1 MRNVASANCVRPCFD
16 DFPDLVVNFG
26 HIVPV
31 DGALESVDDDAVV
44 LNGVAKI
51 RVGESAVLP
60 RSRYVAGEIQ
70 SVILSCNLADV
81 AIDVSLQ
88 SAFAVAEA
96 EKQASGMLFV
106 ALCRKK
112 RFERRTDDAVH
123 MRHHIRFFSVGKTE
137 CRRMSEFTLH
147 NLSHN
152 RHTVLPRREHKR
164 ELLVFF
170 GEIEH
175 FERNFRKDAEATF
188 AAHHDLVDIGTGCL
202 SRCAVRL
209 DYADWRDVLLFK
221 HDVRRTAVIGGV
233 LPGTSRDNP
242 AAYAGI
248 LERLREVSASV
259 TLCRAEIFGR
269 MIEDVFELRT
279 ADARLNGDGL
289 VDFVESDDF
298 VEVFADVNHDVGA
311 DHRFRAACNRRAACV
326 HVHLDSVVVRIL
338 DKAFDLRFVGGIND
352 DVGHVFDDT
361 FSQSHDVDHGF
372 SVSKTHSFKIVRSC
386 VFGTDNDGDCL
397 DLFFCKRAF
406 HMYVDKLFA
415 GVDHSFEVVVAQRE
429 YALDEFVKAFFGGFI
444 LVGIAP
450 FHDGTEGSGIGCFG
464 DPFRFVVFVG
474 F

>member
-123 MRHHIRFFSVGKTE
+123 MRHHIRFFGVRKTE

-152 RHTVLPRREHKR
+152 RHAVLPRREHKR

-269 MIEDVFELRT
+269 MIEDVFELRP
-279 ADARLNGDGL
+279 ADAGLNGDGL
-289 VDFVESDDF
+289 IDFVESDDF

-311 DHRFRAACNRRAACV
+311 DHRFRAARDGRSARMNIN
-326 HVHLDSVVVRIL
+326 LDAVVVRIL

-372 SVSKTHSFKIVRSC
+372 AVCKAHSFKVVCGC
-386 VFGTDNDGDCL
+386 VVGADDNRDCL
-397 DLFFCKRAF
+397 DLLLCERAF
-406 HMYVDKLFA
+406 NVHVNKLFA
-415 GVDHSFEVVVAQRE
+415 RVDHDFEIVVAQRE
-429 YALDEFVKAFFGGFI
+429 YAFDEFVKTFFGGFI

-464 DPFRFVVFVG
+464 DPFGFVVFVG

>member
-123 MRHHIRFFSVGKTE
+123 MRHHIRFFGVRKTE

-152 RHTVLPRREHKR
+152 CHAVLPRREHKR
-164 ELLVFF
+164 ELFVFF
-170 GEIEH
+170 GEVEH
-175 FERNFRKDAEATF
+175 FERNFREDAEATF
-188 AAHHDLVDIGTGCL
+188 AAHHDLVDVR
-202 SRCAVRL
+202 SRCFSWCAVRL
-209 DYADWRDVLLFK
+209 DYADGRDVLLFK
-221 HDVRRTAVIGGV
+221 HDIRRTAVIGGV

-259 TLCRAEIFGR
+259 TLCRAEVFGSVV
-269 MIEDVFELRT
+269 EDVFELRT

-311 DHRFRAACNRRAACV
+311 DHRFCAARDGRSARMNIN
-326 HVHLDSVVVRIL
+326 LDAVVVGVL
-338 DKAFDLRFVGGIND
+338 YEAFDLCFVCWVYD
-352 DVGHVFDDT
+352 DIGHVFYNT
-361 FSQSHDVDHGF
+361 LSQSHDVDHGF
-372 SVSKTHSFKIVRSC
+372 SVSKTHSFKIVRGC

-406 HMYVDKLFA
+406 DMYVDKLFA

-464 DPFRFVVFVG
+464 DPFGFVVFVG

>member
-60 RSRYVAGEIQ
+60 RSRYIAGEIQ

-96 EKQASGMLFV
+96 KKQASGMLFV

-123 MRHHIRFFSVGKTE
+123 MRHHIRFFGVRKTE

-170 GEIEH
+170 GEVEH
-175 FERNFRKDAEATF
+175 FERNFREDAEATF

-209 DYADWRDVLLFK
+209 DYADGRDVLLFK

-259 TLCRAEIFGR
+259 TLCRAEVFGSVV
-269 MIEDVFELRT
+269 EDVFELRT

-311 DHRFRAACNRRAACV
+311 DHRFRAARDGRSARMNIN
-326 HVHLDSVVVRIL
+326 LDAVVVGVL
-338 DKAFDLRFVGGIND
+338 YEAFYLCFVCWVYD
-352 DVGHVFDDT
+352 DIGHVFYNT
-361 FSQSHDVDHGF
+361 LSQSHDVDHGF
-372 SVSKTHSFKIVRSC
+372 SVSKTHSFKVVCGC

-464 DPFRFVVFVG
+464 DPFGFVVFVG

>member
-1 MRNVASANCVRPCFD
+1 
-16 DFPDLVVNFG
+16 
-26 HIVPV
+26 
-31 DGALESVDDDAVV
+31 
-44 LNGVAKI
+44 
-51 RVGESAVLP
+51 
-60 RSRYVAGEIQ
+60 
-70 SVILSCNLADV
+70 
-81 AIDVSLQ
+81 
-88 SAFAVAEA
+88 
-96 EKQASGMLFV
+96 
-106 ALCRKK
+106 
-112 RFERRTDDAVH
+112 
-123 MRHHIRFFSVGKTE
+123 
-137 CRRMSEFTLH
+137 MSEFTLH

-152 RHTVLPRREHKR
+152 RHAVLPRREHKR
-164 ELLVFF
+164 ELFVFF
-170 GEIEH
+170 GEVEH

-221 HDVRRTAVIGGV
+221 HDVCRTAVIGGV

-279 ADARLNGDGL
+279 TDTGLNGDGL

-311 DHRFRAACNRRAACV
+311 DHRFRAARNRRAACV
-326 HVHLDSVVVRIL
+326 HVHLDSVVVGVL
-338 DKAFDLRFVGGIND
+338 YEAFDLRFVGGIND

-372 SVSKTHSFKIVRSC
+372 AVCKAHSFKVVCGC
-386 VFGTDNDGDCL
+386 VVGADDNRDCL
-397 DLFFCKRAF
+397 DLFLCERAF
-406 HMYVDKLFA
+406 NVHVNKLFA
-415 GVDHSFEVVVAQRE
+415 RVNHDFEIVVAQRE
-429 YALDEFVKAFFGGFI
+429 YAFDEFVKTFFGGFI

-450 FHDGTEGSGIGCFG
+450 FHDETEGSGIGCFG
-464 DPFRFVVFVG
+464 DPFGFVVFVG